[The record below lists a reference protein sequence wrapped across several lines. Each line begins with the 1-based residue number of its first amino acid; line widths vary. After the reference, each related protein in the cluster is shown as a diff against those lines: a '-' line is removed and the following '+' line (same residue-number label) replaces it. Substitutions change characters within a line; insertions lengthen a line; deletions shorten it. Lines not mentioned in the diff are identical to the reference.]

1 MAELKYKAS
10 LIAKAEK
17 ETGFNFLEILTKIE
31 TISETKTLKL
41 DFNELLFLV
50 QCGGG
55 SEKEFDEL
63 FEKGIE
69 EFVIEVF
76 SAIGESGFLGK
87 KMNGEEM
94 RKLLRETISV
104 ETTSKNTETSQ
115 TSGEDTSEKPS
126 E

>member
-1 MAELKYKAS
+1 MVELKYKAS
-10 LIAKAEK
+10 AIAKAEK
-17 ETGFNFLEILTKIE
+17 ETGYNFLGILTKLE
-31 TISETKTLKL
+31 TIAEAGTLKL

-55 SEKEFDEL
+55 DEAAFDEL

-69 EFVIEVF
+69 EFVVEVF

-94 RKLLRETISV
+94 RKMLRETLSA
-104 ETTSKNTETSQ
+104 EMASKTTKTSP
-115 TSGEDTSEKPS
+115 TSGEDNKEKLSE
-126 E
+126 